1 MAKQHNVGQAGS
13 LRPIVNR
20 PPCDERKAA
29 RGRLPACPTLALLLL
44 VPAAW
49 AGIWPDQ
56 FGAAQ
61 RVSAKPVTLSDQKL
75 WSEYGFQESEQAQ
88 YEAGAEKFTATAYR
102 LQDSTAALGA
112 FEWQRP
118 KNGEPSQLGK
128 LAVETLTET
137 LLAHGNYLLV
147 FQGVKPRPADL
158 EPLLQRLPKLD
169 QAPLPSLPSNL
180 PSAGLVRNSERYIV
194 GPLGLEAFYPGIPA
208 SVAAFHVGSEAQIGT
223 FRQAGG
229 EMKLAIFSFPTPNIA
244 RDRLAEMQKLPGAV
258 AKRSGPL
265 VAVILSPP
273 NADDAERLLSQVRY
287 QASISWSQYVPS
299 RRDNIGDLVINAF
312 ILIGVLLA
320 FSTTAGLAFGGL
332 RLLAKRSRKGDPD
345 AMIVLHLHDQ

>member
-1 MAKQHNVGQAGS
+1 MAKLHSV
-13 LRPIVNR
+13 
-20 PPCDERKAA
+20 
-29 RGRLPACPTLALLLL
+29 LLLFIP
-44 VPAAW
+44 VAW

-56 FGAAQ
+56 FGSAQ
-61 RVSAKPVTLSDQKL
+61 RVSVKPVTLSDQKL
-75 WSEYGFQESEQAQ
+75 WAEYGFQESEQAQ
-88 YEAGAEKFTATAYR
+88 YQAESERFTATAYR

-118 KNGEPSQLGK
+118 KNGEQSQLGK
-128 LAVETLTET
+128 LAVETSTET
-137 LLAHGNYLLV
+137 MLAHGNYLLV
-147 FQGVKPRPADL
+147 FHGVKPKPTDL
-158 EPLLQRLPKLD
+158 ETLLQRLPKLD
-169 QAPLPSLPSNL
+169 QAPLPSLPGNL
-180 PSAGLVRNSERYIV
+180 PSAGLIPNSERYIV

-223 FRQAGG
+223 FRPAGG

-244 RDRLAEMQKLPGAV
+244 RDRLADMQKLPGAV

-287 QASISWSQYVPS
+287 QASISWSQYVPT
-299 RRDNIGDLVINAF
+299 RRDNIGDLIINAF

-320 FSTTAGLAFGGL
+320 FSTAAGLAFGGF
-332 RLLAKRSRKGDPD
+332 RLLARRSKLGDPD